1 MQYRG
6 KNQMSPDL
14 FSLVDSLT
22 QKLGNGFLTF
32 SFDSGNHLE
41 LLDKIPS
48 LKNL

>member
-14 FSLVDSLT
+14 FSLPDSLT
-22 QKLGNGFLTF
+22 QKTQEWFLNFNLGNLGV
-32 SFDSGNHLE
+32 
-41 LLDKIPS
+41 LDKIPS